1 MEVKIFGDKKII
13 IRKIGKSDLR
23 KAKLFQEYINLLV
36 EEPAM
41 LLLNKKQTLQNEKDF
56 IKKTLLSQKNKSSV
70 CIIAEH
76 NGKIVGLTDVK
87 LKPMAKNHIGLFG
100 ISVRREYRGIGLGKY
115 LMQEVLKLAK
125 KELPG
130 LKIFELEVYEINK
143 PARALYKKL
152 GFKDVAKIP
161 RAILHKGKL
170 EAEYLMM
177 KEVK

>member
-1 MEVKIFGDKKII
+1 METKNFGNKKII
-13 IRKIGKSDLR
+13 IRRIGKSDLK

-36 EEPAM
+36 KEPAM

-56 IKKTLLSQKNKSSV
+56 INRTLLAQKNKSGV
-70 CIIAEH
+70 CIIAQH
-76 NGKIVGLTDVK
+76 DGKIVGLSDVK
-87 LKPMAKNHIGLFG
+87 LKPLAKNHIGLFG
-100 ISVRREYRGIGLGKY
+100 ITVRQEYRGIGLGKY
-115 LMQEVLKLAK
+115 LMQEALKLAK

-143 PARALYKKL
+143 PARALYKKM

-161 RAILHKGKL
+161 RAIQYKGRL
-170 EAEYLMM
+170 QAEYLMM